1 LKTLLSI
8 VITGIIA
15 VTILPHAFADVK
27 ASAQVTTEAQFQL
40 KVNQTSSLES
50 DGSKIK
56 LLNVTADSR
65 CPSDVTCVWQG
76 EVKISVNIIKNNQ
89 DLGDFSLTSRAGQDL
104 GINFDGHSIHV
115 VKVEPYPSSG
125 KKISTS
131 EYMVTFA
138 VKSNILSP
146 LKQFKSGVSA
156 NDVKCKE
163 GHVLVINFH
172 KNFPACV
179 RPQAAS
185 KLVLRGW
192 HYPVNEQVLSK
203 QGSSLTAANNLFF
216 KLGPDTMG
224 PVPHRLVF
232 FMASDSNA
240 KIYVQYT
247 SNEPNTGT
255 MNSWHTVYTGKANYT
270 PLDSSQ
276 LTITADPAS
285 IPLYLGS
292 NTTVVYTVTA
302 QKDAAGI
309 YWISLAQI
317 CGVMPVVINMESSHL
332 GPSDIPV
339 PSGPMYCPNQLLDA
353 KILGIY
359 GGIAQYKIAKPIP

>member
-1 LKTLLSI
+1 MKTLLST

-15 VTILPHAFADVK
+15 VTILSHAFADAK
-27 ASAQVTTEAQFQL
+27 ASAPIITEAQFQL

-50 DGSKIK
+50 DGIKVK

-76 EVKISVNIIKNNQ
+76 EVKISVNVIRNNQ
-89 DLGDFSLTSRAGQDL
+89 DLGDFSLTSRGGQDL
-104 GINFDGHSIHV
+104 GINFDGHSIQV
-115 VKVEPYPSSG
+115 VKVEPYPTSG

-131 EYMVTFA
+131 DYVVTFA

-156 NDVKCKE
+156 NEVKCKE
-163 GHVLVINFH
+163 GHVLVISDH

-240 KIYVQYT
+240 EIYLQY
-247 SNEPNTGT
+247 
-255 MNSWHTVYTGKANYT
+255 
-270 PLDSSQ
+270 
-276 LTITADPAS
+276 
-285 IPLYLGS
+285 
-292 NTTVVYTVTA
+292 
-302 QKDAAGI
+302 
-309 YWISLAQI
+309 
-317 CGVMPVVINMESSHL
+317 
-332 GPSDIPV
+332 
-339 PSGPMYCPNQLLDA
+339 
-353 KILGIY
+353 IL
-359 GGIAQYKIAKPIP
+359 